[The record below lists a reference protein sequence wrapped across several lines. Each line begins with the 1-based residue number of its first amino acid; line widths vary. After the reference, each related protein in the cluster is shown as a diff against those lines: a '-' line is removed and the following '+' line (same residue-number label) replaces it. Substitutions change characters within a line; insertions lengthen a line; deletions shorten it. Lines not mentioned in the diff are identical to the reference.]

1 MFNKNKADD
10 QRRLSNDKCLS
21 CLLFKCRINALE
33 VFLEQGCNIAAATDA
48 LYVHRNTVKYRIKRI
63 EEIMNIDLKDVTV
76 QFNLRLAFKIM
87 HYLG

>member
-1 MFNKNKADD
+1 MQYDD
-10 QRRLSNDKCLS
+10 ENGSDMVHT
-21 CLLFKCRINALE
+21 LE

-48 LYVHRNTVKYRIKRI
+48 LYVHRHTVKYRIKRI

-76 QFNLRLAFKIM
+76 RFNLRLAFKIM